1 MRTKVVIPEEGKRFE
16 TFFFPLKKGTA
27 TAAESRKPATL
38 WLKLTQNGIQ
48 NEGMLLGNKSAWNA
62 EWQALAFGPVQPWP
76 HFSTM
81 NN

>member
-1 MRTKVVIPEEGKRFE
+1 MRTKVVIREGGKRFE
-16 TFFFPLKKGTA
+16 TFFPLKSGTA

-38 WLKLTQNGIQ
+38 WLRLTQNGMQ
-48 NEGMLLGNKSAWNA
+48 NEVMLSGNKSAWNA

-76 HFSTM
+76 HFPTM

>member
-1 MRTKVVIPEEGKRFE
+1 MGEGE
-16 TFFFPLKKGTA
+16 QDFFFLQKGTV
-27 TAAESRKPATL
+27 TAAERGKPTTL
-38 WLKLTQNGIQ
+38 WLRLTQGGMQ

-81 NN
+81 KT